1 MRVAAVRQASLI
13 WVKAVMEIVTFLFPP
28 RPEIVEQDE
37 GRHTM
42 FPWPIE
48 MQHAETGYR
57 TNERK

>member
-1 MRVAAVRQASLI
+1 
-13 WVKAVMEIVTFLFPP
+13 MEIVTFLFPP